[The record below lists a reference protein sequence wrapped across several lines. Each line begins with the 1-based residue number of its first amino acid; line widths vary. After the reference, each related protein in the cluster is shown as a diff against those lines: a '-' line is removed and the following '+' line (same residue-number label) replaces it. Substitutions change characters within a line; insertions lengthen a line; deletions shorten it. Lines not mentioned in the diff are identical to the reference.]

1 MASSASLTEV
11 QIFNYFGLNL
21 LQRIV
26 REDRAMAG
34 LMFSVPVTHATD
46 IAQLTD
52 AQMLGIVTSLG
63 DECLFSLRPEL
74 LQCAQAPEG
83 LAASL
88 AAVRQ
93 PASPSESGPR
103 PRVAA

>member
-1 MASSASLTEV
+1 MASSASLTDV

-34 LMFSVPVTHATD
+34 LMFSVPVSHAAD
-46 IAQLTD
+46 IAHLTD
-52 AQMLGIVTSLG
+52 AQMLGIVTNLG
-63 DECLFSLRPEL
+63 DECLFALRPEL
-74 LQCAQAPEG
+74 LRFARAPEG

-93 PASPSESGPR
+93 QSTHSESGHR
-103 PRVAA
+103 PLVVA